1 MTRILYDYLMKIN
14 WVRVYKIIQSP
25 VSKKFKSL
33 MFSRRAQML
42 EEKINAYN
50 SYKAA
55 EVLRD
60 IRTEFAK
67 NKNSPTWEH
76 FLSKSMGI
84 LIAMLMKDKNI
95 SELDA
100 KNILIAKFTRKS
112 IKSIK
117 AQRKKALN

>member
-1 MTRILYDYLMKIN
+1 MKIN

-25 VSKKFKSL
+25 VSKKFNSL

-42 EEKINAYN
+42 DEKIKAYN
-50 SYKAA
+50 PYKAA
-55 EVLRD
+55 EVMRD
-60 IRTEFAK
+60 IRTEFIK
-67 NKNSPTWEH
+67 DNSSSTWYH
-76 FLSKSMGI
+76 FLRKSMGVLVAI
-84 LIAMLMKDKNI
+84 LMKDKSI
-95 SELDA
+95 SELEA